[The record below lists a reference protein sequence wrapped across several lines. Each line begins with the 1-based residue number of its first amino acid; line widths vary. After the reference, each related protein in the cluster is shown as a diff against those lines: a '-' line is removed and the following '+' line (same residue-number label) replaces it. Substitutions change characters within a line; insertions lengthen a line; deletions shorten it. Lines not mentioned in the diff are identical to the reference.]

1 MGRQDSVPG
10 PSMHKSGCNLS
21 AGRQTKLNRNLFCWL
36 VLIGALTVPRPA
48 AAQNGIPAF
57 LAGAAVGLAAHE
69 AGHLIVDA
77 VVGADIDLKKVN
89 AGPIPFFA
97 ITHQPVTPAR
107 EFAIS
112 SAGFWVQHATNELI
126 LTRRPHL
133 RSERA
138 PFIKGLVAFNVGT
151 SIGYAVAAFVQAGP
165 GERDT
170 RGMAA
175 SARIDEPWIG
185 AMVLAPAL
193 LDGARYYRP
202 DTAWLK
208 WASRAVKVGGALLIV
223 RAAN

>member
-1 MGRQDSVPG
+1 
-10 PSMHKSGCNLS
+10 
-21 AGRQTKLNRNLFCWL
+21 
-36 VLIGALTVPRPA
+36 
-48 AAQNGIPAF
+48 
-57 LAGAAVGLAAHE
+57 VGLASHE
-69 AGHLIVDA
+69 AGHLIIDA
-77 VVGADIDLKKVN
+77 VVGADVDLKRVH

-126 LTRRPHL
+126 LVRRPQL
-133 RSERA
+133 RNDGT
-138 PFIKGLVAFNVGT
+138 PFIKGLFAFNVAT
-151 SIGYAVAAFVQAGP
+151 SIGYAVAAFTQSGP

-175 SARIDEPWIG
+175 SARLDEPWIG
-185 AMVLAPAL
+185 AIVLAPAL

-202 DTAWLK
+202 ETEWLK
-208 WASRAVKVGGALLIV
+208 WASRAAKVGGALLIV